1 MHPSE
6 RLHLSTSLTPELLA
20 FKPKHTVMVAFNA
33 LLVAVSA
40 AVGAFA
46 SPTNSTGPGSLL
58 ARAGTPSSTGTNNGF
73 YYSVSR
79 FNTLSSFC
87 ILSTRANL
95 SSGRTVVALSTTA
108 MVGWLHCL
116 GEVLTERFPLGNAGS
131 YSVSWQNCNNFVGGK
146 GWQTGSTNR

>member
-20 FKPKHTVMVAFNA
+20 FEPKHIVMVAFNA

-46 SPTNSTGPGSLL
+46 FPSNTTGPGSLL

-73 YYSVSR
+73 YYSVSH
-79 FNTLSSFC
+79 FNTLSSCC
-87 ILSTRANL
+87 ILNVRANL

-108 MVGWLHCL
+108 MVGWCIASEKPLL
-116 GEVLTERFPLGNAGS
+116 NAFP
-131 YSVSWQNCNNFVGGK
+131 
-146 GWQTGSTNR
+146 